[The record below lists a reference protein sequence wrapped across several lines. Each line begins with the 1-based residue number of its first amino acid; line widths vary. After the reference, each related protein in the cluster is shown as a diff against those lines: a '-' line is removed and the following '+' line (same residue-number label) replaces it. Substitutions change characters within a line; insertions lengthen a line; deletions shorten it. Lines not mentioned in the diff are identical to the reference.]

1 MEFNLNQCFHIC
13 DRRDNVGF
21 DRRKCRTSLGGAKLR
36 GLFAVDREDDPDKGA
51 HMGIPANSRDVL
63 YHTGLGQTG

>member
-1 MEFNLNQCFHIC
+1 MSALTGGSVPTSNQLG
-13 DRRDNVGF
+13 R
-21 DRRKCRTSLGGAKLR
+21 CRAVLKLR
-36 GLFAVDREDDPDKGA
+36 GLFAVDREDDPDKDA